1 MPVDTKPAS
10 QPIITIFL
18 ILLAPSSGWVVTHR
32 HSTCREKPPSLT
44 STGKVSRGWNS
55 LWGAGIFRIRHNTG
69 TFRGDETIQ
78 TSTQLRRSGALIS
91 PFHGE
96 ASRSALNITGIKPS
110 TPVHHCQKFSV
121 ELRFGLTWGSLL
133 PSPCTPLPHSSSSS
147 SPADRSCLHRSL
159 NARAPPHASLFGVPV
174 ACDSGKIAL
183 LRRVLCCSDGN
194 LPPLTSVVLLIRQ
207 KEQMHSPTTR
217 TMNLT
222 VLFLLSLSCTV
233 FLTDTSGKTIPNF
246 SS

>member
-1 MPVDTKPAS
+1 MGSDTQTFYLPWKAP
-10 QPIITIFL
+10 
-18 ILLAPSSGWVVTHR
+18 LLNFYRESVTWMKLTLGGGYFQNTAQHR
-32 HSTCREKPPSLT
+32 HFQGRRNNTNFHTTAQKWSFNLTFPRRGFALSAQHNWNKTINTSSSLSEIQRWITLRSYLRLSPTLPLHLPP
-44 STGKVSRGWNS
+44 
-55 LWGAGIFRIRHNTG
+55 
-69 TFRGDETIQ
+69 
-78 TSTQLRRSGALIS
+78 
-91 PFHGE
+91 P
-96 ASRSALNITGIKPS
+96 
-110 TPVHHCQKFSV
+110 
-121 ELRFGLTWGSLL
+121 
-133 PSPCTPLPHSSSSS
+133 PLPHSSSSS